1 MSLRLGL
8 TVSGGREAER
18 ALRELPIEL
27 QKGALYAA
35 LHRAAGVVQQAVQA
49 AAPQGT
55 EPTRKTRRVW
65 SATVRVRGRRTKL
78 RLAAPVSI
86 AYDYGRL
93 RQNIRRRRANLRQTG
108 EIAVSVTRGR
118 AFWAFF
124 LEQGTRR
131 MRPHP
136 FWQNASRRAAADARA
151 EFEAAFRAAVQ
162 RHLSR
167 GYTARAFNR

>member
-1 MSLRLGL
+1 MRLGL
-8 TVSGGREAER
+8 NVTGGQEAVS
-18 ALRELPIEL
+18 ALRELPLEL

-35 LHRAAGVVQQAVQA
+35 LHRAAGVIQQAVTA

-65 SATVRVRGRRTKL
+65 SATVRVGRRRTKL
-78 RLAAPVSI
+78 RLAAPVAV

-108 EIAVSVTRGR
+108 DIAVSVTRGR

-136 FWQNASRRAAADARA
+136 FWQGASQRAAAQARA
-151 EFEAAFRAAVQ
+151 EFELAFRAAVA
-162 RHLSR
+162 RALAR
-167 GYTARAFNR
+167 GYTAPAFRR